1 MDERRD
7 PWRSDLAAL
16 DERTRL
22 HAPSLERTVSLVLAS
37 ATPTHNRKEKTM
49 SLFKRRPAL
58 AALIVLAAVAA
69 LTPVAYAVANQILLS
84 IDPTRSDDQI
94 AEDVRQQLVAAGVE
108 GAQVRADREQNR
120 LLLDIESGEE
130 AGLNLAIDVRGD
142 GGPEGRPVRVRM
154 DVRSDLTP
162 AQRAA
167 LNRTATDPELLR
179 LYHERTDGQSDADVA
194 AAVRSFLVGR
204 GYPDAT
210 VEIRGDEIGLTIV
223 TAPAATPR

>member
-7 PWRSDLAAL
+7 PWCSDLAAL

-37 ATPTHNRKEKTM
+37 ATRNHDRKEETM
-49 SLFKRRPAL
+49 SLFERRPAL
-58 AALIVLAAVAA
+58 AALIALIAVAA

-84 IDPTRSDDQI
+84 IDPERSDEEI
-94 AEDVRQQLVAAGVE
+94 ADDVRQQLVSAGAV
-108 GAQVRADREQNR
+108 GAQVRADRAEDR

-130 AGLNLAIDVRGD
+130 RGLDLALDVRGD
-142 GGPEGRPVRVRM
+142 GEQGRAVRIAM
-154 DVRSDLTP
+154 DVQSDLAP

-167 LNRTATDPELLR
+167 LNRTATDPTLLR
-179 LYHERTDGQSDADVA
+179 LLHDRPDGQSDAAVA
-194 AAVRSFLVGR
+194 AAVRSFLVAR

-210 VEIRGDEIGLTIV
+210 VEVRGDEVALTIV
-223 TAPAATPR
+223 TAPAAASP